1 MRFKSSIDE
10 LIEESDI
17 DPKVWFRIKLVFFTV
32 LFSVLFAVIATEC
45 SRGNCAR
52 YYSAIDK
59 QFSGQIVRKF
69 RRKHNHNLESIE
81 LDNGRKPYL
90 MPFDELGIYEVI
102 KVGDSIVKPKGKLLC
117 YLIRSG
123 DTLTFE
129 IKEPDCV
136 EYLK

>member
-1 MRFKSSIDE
+1 M
-10 LIEESDI
+10 IEESDI
-17 DPKVWFRIKLVFFTV
+17 DPKVWFRIKLVFFIV
-32 LFSVLFAVIATEC
+32 LLSVLFAVIATEC

-69 RRKHNHNLESIE
+69 LDSKNRSYRSVI
-81 LDNGRKPYL
+81 LDNGRKCYL
-90 MPFDELGIYEVI
+90 MPFDELGIYEAI

-117 YLIRSG
+117 YLIRLG